1 MAQSI
6 NASSWPFELCLSSTT
21 AMWANFRDRFEQAN
35 AKRDGSVGGSGRTRR
50 SPGQK
55 GCRLVCCPGCFMS
68 VINELL
74 MTPLGHLL
82 MNHCINWLT
91 WGLLALA
98 FGSYESRY
106 GFG

>member
-1 MAQSI
+1 M
-6 NASSWPFELCLSSTT
+6 
-21 AMWANFRDRFEQAN
+21 
-35 AKRDGSVGGSGRTRR
+35 
-50 SPGQK
+50 QK
-55 GCRLVCCPGCFMS
+55 GMEVVEVLVGREGVLAKKDARLVCCPGCFMFL
-68 VINELL
+68 INELL